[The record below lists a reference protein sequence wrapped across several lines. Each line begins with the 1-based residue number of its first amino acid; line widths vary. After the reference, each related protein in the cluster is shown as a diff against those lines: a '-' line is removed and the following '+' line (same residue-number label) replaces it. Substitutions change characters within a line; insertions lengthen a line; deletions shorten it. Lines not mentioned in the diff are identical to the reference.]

1 MRLNLLLKKEVTNM
15 SLFKSK
21 LEFACEIFG
30 YENAIAMNTK
40 IVDNYFEDWK
50 NTKLSINQYKKLLQT
65 RG

>member
-1 MRLNLLLKKEVTNM
+1 M